1 MADFPVFL
9 EFLKGAPLHSS
20 LLILTNILLFLQ
32 PGKGTTVIGPEESI
46 MAHIGEE
53 VDFSCHVSP
62 YLDVEHMEIRWF
74 RDQTSD
80 VVHLYQN
87 GQELFGEQMVQFQN
101 RTKLLTD
108 EITTGGVILQL
119 HGVVPSDEGLYG
131 CRFLSSNFSG
141 EAIWELEVAGMGSD
155 PHISLEGYK
164 EGGIQLRCSST
175 GWYPKPEAQWRDHQ
189 GRCLPPESEAIIQ
202 DVQGLFH
209 LETSV
214 IVRGRA
220 HKNVTC
226 SIQNTL
232 VGQKKEFVVQIA
244 DVFLPGGF
252 PWRGAFLGTLTGA
265 LVLLVVLVALARI
278 RRRKQLRRREKLL
291 KQKQAEEERGKLTSQ
306 LEWRRAE
313 GQADCH
319 QDREEKSP

>member
-141 EAIWELEVAGMGSD
+141 EAIWELEVA
-155 PHISLEGYK
+155 
-164 EGGIQLRCSST
+164 
-175 GWYPKPEAQWRDHQ
+175 
-189 GRCLPPESEAIIQ
+189 
-202 DVQGLFH
+202 
-209 LETSV
+209 
-214 IVRGRA
+214 
-220 HKNVTC
+220 
-226 SIQNTL
+226 
-232 VGQKKEFVVQIA
+232 

-306 LEWRRAE
+306 LEKLQVELEWRRAE